1 MSKNLRIVKATLYIA
16 VAILILIFHEKIM
29 PSVAFLVGGVVLAYA
44 LEELIFLIAQRKFA
58 DMAESIIQ
66 IVLAVLL
73 FLAHDDI
80 IKVCIIWGVWS
91 IIREGREMT
100 HALVHIRRY
109 WLAIVN
115 IAESVVVTVLSATM
129 ILEPGE
135 HHAHIHVIL
144 LAIEL
149 ILEIAFPFLEE
160 MLELLSKRKTRE
172 SHDSESNTSD
182 S

>member
-1 MSKNLRIVKATLYIA
+1 MPKILRGTKVVLYLFA
-16 VAILILIFHEKIM
+16 AIFIFLFHEQIM
-29 PSVAFLVGGVVLAYA
+29 PTVAFLVGGVVLAYA
-44 LEELIFLIAQRKFA
+44 LEELLFLIAKRKFA
-58 DMAESIIQ
+58 DTAESIIQ
-66 IVLAVLL
+66 IVLAILL

-100 HALVHIRRY
+100 HALVHIRRHR
-109 WLAIVN
+109 LAIIN
-115 IAESVVVTVLSATM
+115 IAESIVVIVLSATM

-149 ILEIAFPFLEE
+149 ILEIGFPILEA
-160 MLELLSKRKTRE
+160 LLDRLIKRGKKTV
-172 SHDSESNTSD
+172 D
-182 S
+182 